1 MNEKKDVLDVIDEM
15 LEKIDN
21 CNENS
26 DDFKNEL
33 DKKLNDIA
41 SEKGFSDFNS
51 MINLQVS
58 NNEVNLYIKNAIDNV
73 DYDEKHNGLYKEG
86 HQEALNKYFNLIKKK
101 NMDELKKECKEE
113 ERSINRLS
121 SIRDEKLNG
130 YKDGLYL
137 FNIILEDALNQGK
150 NNE

>member
-26 DDFKNEL
+26 DDFKIEL

-113 ERSINRLS
+113 EKSINKLS

>member
-113 ERSINRLS
+113 EKSINRLS

>member
-113 ERSINRLS
+113 EKSINKLS

>member
-101 NMDELKKECKEE
+101 SMDELKKECKEE
-113 ERSINRLS
+113 EKSINRLS